1 MPSTIMQPR
10 EWEMFHVVP
19 VIDLRDGGVVHAR
32 RGDRGRYPPL
42 RSSLCAGNDPVAVV
56 GGLLRLHP
64 FRVVYAADLDA
75 IQGTGDNRPAL
86 ARLKEAYPDVGFWV
100 DAGFRTADAVRGF
113 VASGLGDAVLGSE
126 SLDGLAPLAALKADP
141 AWERVILSLDFRDRF
156 VGPTGL
162 PDRPDLW
169 PQRIIAMTLARVGS
183 GEGPDWNRLAEI
195 NETKPQAS
203 LFAAG
208 GVRDGND
215 LRDLAA
221 RGSAGALVATAL
233 HDGRIGGAELDALS
247 R

>member
-1 MPSTIMQPR
+1 MV
-10 EWEMFHVVP
+10 HVVP
-19 VIDLRDGGVVHAR
+19 VIDLREGGVVHAR
-32 RGDRGRYPPL
+32 RGDRGHYPPL
-42 RSSLCAGNDPVAVV
+42 RSSLCDGSDPVAVV

-64 FRVVYAADLDA
+64 FRTVYAADLDA

-86 ARLKEAYPDVGFWV
+86 ARLKAAFPGVRFWV

-113 VASGLGDAVLGSE
+113 VASGLGDPVLGSE
-126 SLDGLAPLAALKADP
+126 SLDGLAPLVALKDDP

-156 VGPTGL
+156 VGPPGL
-162 PDRPDLW
+162 LARPDLW
-169 PQRIIAMTLARVGS
+169 PERVIVMTLARVGS
-183 GEGPDWNRLAEI
+183 GEGPDWSRLAEI
-195 NETKPQAS
+195 GRAKPQAS

-208 GVRDGND
+208 GVRDGGD

-233 HDGRIGGAELDALS
+233 HDGRIGGADLDSLN

>member
-1 MPSTIMQPR
+1 
-10 EWEMFHVVP
+10 MFHVVP

-42 RSSLCAGNDPVAVV
+42 RSALCTGNDPVEVV

-75 IQGTGDNRPAL
+75 IQGSGDNRPAL
-86 ARLKEAYPDVGFWV
+86 ARLKAGFPDIELWV

-126 SLDGLAPLAALKADP
+126 SLDGLAPLLALKADP
-141 AWERVILSLDFRDRF
+141 AWERMILSLDFRDRF
-156 VGPTGL
+156 VGPPDL

-169 PQRIIAMTLARVGS
+169 PRRIIAMTLARVGS
-183 GEGPDWNRLAEI
+183 GEGPDWNRLSEI
-195 NETKPQAS
+195 GRAKPQAS

-233 HDGRIGGAELDALS
+233 HDGRIGGAELEALS

>member
-1 MPSTIMQPR
+1 
-10 EWEMFHVVP
+10 MFHVVP

-32 RGDRGRYPPL
+32 RGDRGLYPPL

-75 IQGTGDNRPAL
+75 IQGIGDNRPAL
-86 ARLKEAYPDVGFWV
+86 ARLRAAFPDVGFWV
-100 DAGFRTADAVRGF
+100 DAGFRAADEVRGF

-126 SLDGLAPLAALKADP
+126 SLDGLAPLAMLKADP
-141 AWERVILSLDFRDRF
+141 VWARVILSLDFRDRF

-162 PDRPDLW
+162 LDRPDLW

-183 GEGPDWNRLAEI
+183 GEGPDWSRLAEI
-195 NETKPQAS
+195 GRAKPQAS

-221 RGSAGALVATAL
+221 RGGAGALVATAL
-233 HDGRIGGAELDALS
+233 HDGRIGGAELDALK

>member
-1 MPSTIMQPR
+1 
-10 EWEMFHVVP
+10 MFHVVP
-19 VIDLRDGGVVHAR
+19 VIDLREGGVVHAR
-32 RGDRGRYPPL
+32 RGDRGRYPSL

-75 IQGTGDNRPAL
+75 IQGTGGNRLAL
-86 ARLKEAYPDVGFWV
+86 ARLKAAFPDVGFWV
-100 DAGFRTADAVRGF
+100 DAGFRTADEVRGF

-141 AWERVILSLDFRDRF
+141 VWDRVILSLDFRDRF
-156 VGPTGL
+156 VGPPGL
-162 PDRPDLW
+162 LESPDLW
-169 PQRIIAMTLARVGS
+169 PQRIIVMTLARVGS
-183 GEGPDWNRLAEI
+183 GEGPDWGRLAEI
-195 NETKPQAS
+195 GRTKPQAS

-208 GVRDGND
+208 GVRNGDD
-215 LRDLAA
+215 LRDLAG

-233 HDGRIGGAELDALS
+233 HDGRLGGTELDALN

>member
-1 MPSTIMQPR
+1 
-10 EWEMFHVVP
+10 MFHVVP
-19 VIDLRDGGVVHAR
+19 VIDLREGGVVHAR
-32 RGDRGRYPPL
+32 RGDRDRYPPL

-64 FRVVYAADLDA
+64 FPVVYAADLDA
-75 IQGTGDNRPAL
+75 IQGNGDNLPAL
-86 ARLKEAYPDVGFWV
+86 ARLKAAYPDVGFWV

-113 VASGLGDAVLGSE
+113 VASGLGDAVLVSE
-126 SLDGLAPLAALKADP
+126 SLDGLAPLATLKADP
-141 AWERVILSLDFRDRF
+141 AWDRVILSLDFRDRF
-156 VGPTGL
+156 VGPPDL
-162 PDRPDLW
+162 PNRPDLW
-169 PQRIIAMTLARVGS
+169 PRRIIAMTLARVGS

-195 NETKPQAS
+195 GRIKPQAR

-208 GVRDGND
+208 GVRNGGD